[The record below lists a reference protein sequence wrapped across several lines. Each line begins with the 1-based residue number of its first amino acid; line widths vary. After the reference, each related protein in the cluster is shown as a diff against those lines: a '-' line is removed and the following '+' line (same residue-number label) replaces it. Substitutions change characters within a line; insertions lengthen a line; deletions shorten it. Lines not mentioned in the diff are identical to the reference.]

1 MDRMRL
7 RGKDLSDKLVK
18 MQKSPGAFNDFV
30 KLNQELKETR
40 IRISKEEE
48 SKLIKTVENIDTL
61 KSHAKLLMAN
71 IKVTDLK
78 KQKE

>member
-1 MDRMRL
+1 
-7 RGKDLSDKLVK
+7 
-18 MQKSPGAFNDFV
+18 
-30 KLNQELKETR
+30 LKETR